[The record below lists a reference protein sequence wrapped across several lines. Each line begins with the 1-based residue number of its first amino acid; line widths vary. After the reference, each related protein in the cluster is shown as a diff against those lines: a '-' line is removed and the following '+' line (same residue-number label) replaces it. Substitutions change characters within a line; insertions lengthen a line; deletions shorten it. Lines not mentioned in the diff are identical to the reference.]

1 MKICDFGIS
10 KLIATI
16 SKITTKGIGTAPYMS
31 PEMHDD
37 KVYDFT
43 ADIW

>member
-10 KLIATI
+10 KLIATL
-16 SKITTKGIGTAPYMS
+16 SKITKGIGTPAYMS

-37 KVYDFT
+37 KVYDFK